1 LRRTSRLLLLF
12 GIGLA
17 VLTFVLIIFLFS
29 GPGPN
34 GNTQPSGV
42 ADRPIVVAVSDI
54 PLGALVTQD
63 MVTSATKPA
72 TAIDADT
79 LGDSSQ
85 AVGQTARK
93 AIVAGAQ
100 VHRSDFAVTGTVQ
113 LTVPTGK
120 EAMAISV
127 NELTGVGNLVQQ
139 GDYVDMLISL
149 RGEAFPV
156 VQVLSDGT
164 ITVVTGINT
173 LSVKMPVLLQG
184 VQVLATIDAAPPVPQ
199 AAGATAAPQQQQTLS
214 GQNKLLI
221 LAITPAQAEV
231 ILFGRTTGTI
241 DVVLRNPQD
250 TTLTANTDGVILKS
264 LVDKYGVLPPQLIQA
279 ILPKK

>member
-1 LRRTSRLLLLF
+1 LLF

-17 VLTFVLIIFLFS
+17 VLTFVLIIFLF
-29 GPGPN
+29 GNPN
-34 GNTQPSGV
+34 GGATPQATAPTARS
-42 ADRPIVVAVSDI
+42 VVIAVSDI
-54 PLGALVTQD
+54 PLGTLVTQD
-63 MVTSATKPA
+63 MVTGGSKPPDA
-72 TAIDADT
+72 VDADT
-79 LGDSSQ
+79 LADPSL
-85 AVGQTARK
+85 AIGQTARK

-100 VHRSDFAVTGTVQ
+100 VHRSDFTPGGPGGVV
-113 LTVPTGK
+113 LNVPTGK

-164 ITVVTGINT
+164 ISVVTGINT

-184 VQVLATIDAAPPVPQ
+184 VQVLATIDAAPVAAQ
-199 AAGATAAPQQQQTLS
+199 AAGATAAPQEPTLT
-214 GQNKLLI
+214 GANKLLI
-221 LAITPAQAEV
+221 LAVTPAQAEV
-231 ILFGRTTGTI
+231 VLFARTTGTI
-241 DVVLRNPQD
+241 DVTLRNPQD
-250 TTLTANTDGVILKS
+250 TALTANTSGVILKS
-264 LVDKYGVLPPQLIQA
+264 LVDNYGVLPPQLIQA